1 MLNPLSA
8 NPKKWPNTL
17 RKFVGKL
24 STNCLSVFD
33 HLVKLALNWL
43 MDLRISSELFSR
55 NSERVEDINLRYLS

>member
-1 MLNPLSA
+1 MLKPLSA

-33 HLVKLALNWL
+33 HFVKLALKWL
-43 MDLRISSELFSR
+43 MDLRISSELFSG

>member
-33 HLVKLALNWL
+33 HFVKLALKWL

-55 NSERVEDINLRYLS
+55 SSERVEDINLRYLS